1 MKKNEKIIAPLLA
14 IVLGMIVGVILLVV
28 SGKSPVFMFS
38 TLIKSVVG
46 YDILN
51 PGPLNLR
58 YFGEF
63 IVASM
68 PIILTGLA
76 VGFAYRTGLFNIGGE
91 GQVLLGSAAATAAAM
106 LLPLS
111 GPLHVIVC
119 LLAGALAG
127 ALWAFV
133 PGFLKVKKNIN
144 EVVTSIMLNYAGL
157 YFSNWVVQQ
166 MPTFAKAKTD
176 YFPASASL
184 KSTFLSSITNNS
196 RLHWGI
202 IVVIIALV
210 VYHILIEKTSF
221 GYSLRATGFNREGA
235 RYAGMKVDRN
245 VVYAMMISGAMAGL
259 AGAIITLGTFGY
271 GRQLGASEGYG
282 FDGIAV
288 ALVGGCNSIGI
299 LFAGLLFGALKVA
312 QPAMQALQI
321 PKDIATIISACI
333 ILFVSMQHGIMGAAC
348 SIVDRI
354 KSRKTIKNVDKG
366 GEA

>member
-1 MKKNEKIIAPLLA
+1 MKKYEKIIAPLLA
-14 IVLGMIVGVILLVV
+14 ILLGILIGTILLVF
-28 SGKSPVFMFS
+28 SGKSPIYMFS
-38 TLIKSVVG
+38 TLIKSVIG
-46 YDILN
+46 YDILK
-51 PGPLNLR
+51 PGPINLR

-63 IVASM
+63 LVFSM
-68 PIILTGLA
+68 PIILTGLS

-91 GQVLLGSAAATAAAM
+91 GQVLVGSAASTAAAL
-106 LLPLS
+106 LLPMS
-111 GPLHVIVC
+111 GVPHLIAC

-127 ALWAFV
+127 AIWAFI
-133 PGFLKVKKNIN
+133 PGILQVKKNIN
-144 EVVTSIMLNYAGL
+144 VVVTAIMLNYVGL
-157 YFSNWVVQQ
+157 HFSNWVVQQ

-176 YFPASASL
+176 YFPVSL
-184 KSTFLSSITNNS
+184 KSPFLASITNNS

-202 IVVIIALV
+202 IVVLVALV
-210 VYHILIEKTSF
+210 IYHVLIEKTSF

-299 LFAGLLFGALKVA
+299 FLAGLLFGALKVA

-333 ILFVSMQHGIMGAAC
+333 ILFVSMQYGIMDVVYKVVGRFKKKDE
-348 SIVDRI
+348 VVTKD
-354 KSRKTIKNVDKG
+354 G

>member
-14 IVLGMIVGVILLVV
+14 ILLGIVVGTLLLIL
-28 SGKSPVFMFS
+28 SGKSPIYMFS
-38 TLIKSVVG
+38 TLLKSMIG
-46 YDILN
+46 YDILK
-51 PGPLNLR
+51 PGPINLR

-63 IVASM
+63 LVSSM
-68 PIILTGLA
+68 PIILTGLS

-91 GQVLLGSAAATAAAM
+91 GQVLVGSAAATAAAL
-106 LLPLS
+106 LLPL
-111 GPLHVIVC
+111 GGGFLHLLVC

-133 PGFLKVKKNIN
+133 PGILKVKKNIN
-144 EVVTSIMLNYAGL
+144 EVVTAIMLNYAGL
-157 YFSNWVVQQ
+157 HFSNWVVQQ

-176 YFPASASL
+176 YFPVSL
-184 KSTFLSSITNNS
+184 KSEFLAGITNNS

-202 IVVIIALV
+202 IVVIVSLV
-210 VYHILIEKTSF
+210 IYHILIEKTSF

-245 VVYAMMISGAMAGL
+245 VVVAMMISGALAGL

-299 LFAGLLFGALKVA
+299 FLAGLLFGALKVA

-333 ILFVSMQHGIMGAAC
+333 ILFVSMQFGIMNFVYKI
-348 SIVDRI
+348 SDRF
-354 KSRKTIKNVDKG
+354 KKKDENVSVNG

>member
-1 MKKNEKIIAPLLA
+1 MKKYEKIIAPLLA
-14 IVLGMIVGVILLVV
+14 VLLGILVGTLLLILSGM
-28 SGKSPVFMFS
+28 SPIYMFS
-38 TLIKSVVG
+38 TLIRSVVG
-46 YDILN
+46 IDILK
-51 PGPLNLR
+51 PGPINLR

-63 IVASM
+63 LVFSM

-76 VGFAYRTGLFNIGGE
+76 VGFAYRTGLFNIGAE
-91 GQVLLGSAAATAAAM
+91 GQVLLGSAAATAAA
-106 LLPLS
+106 LLIPLNGLPL
-111 GPLHVIVC
+111 VIVS
-119 LLAGALAG
+119 LIAGALGG
-127 ALWAFV
+127 AFWAFI
-133 PGFLKVKKNIN
+133 PGILKVKKNIN

-176 YFPASASL
+176 YFPASL
-184 KSTFLSSITNNS
+184 KSPFLASITNNS

-202 IVVIIALV
+202 IIVVLAVIF
-210 VYHILIEKTSF
+210 YHIVIEKTSF
-221 GYSLRATGFNREGA
+221 GYGLRATGFNREGA

-245 VVYAMMISGAMAGL
+245 VVYAMMISGALAGL

-299 LFAGLLFGALKVA
+299 FLAGLLFGALKVA
-312 QPAMQALQI
+312 QPAMQALKI

-333 ILFVSMQHGIMGAAC
+333 ILFVSMQFGIMNIFNDIVKRFKKKDN
-348 SIVDRI
+348 SIGEGG
-354 KSRKTIKNVDKG
+354 NV
-366 GEA
+366 

>member
-1 MKKNEKIIAPLLA
+1 MKKYEKIIAPLLA
-14 IVLGMIVGVILLVV
+14 ILLGILVGTILLVL
-28 SGKSPVFMFS
+28 SGRSPIYMFS
-38 TLIKSVVG
+38 TLIKSMIG
-46 YDILN
+46 YDILK
-51 PGPLNLR
+51 PGPINLR

-63 IVASM
+63 LVFSM
-68 PIILTGLA
+68 PIILTGLS

-91 GQVLLGSAAATAAAM
+91 GQVLVGSAAATAAA
-106 LLPLS
+106 LCLPMS
-111 GPLHVIVC
+111 GLPHLIVC

-127 ALWAFV
+127 AFWAFI
-133 PGFLKVKKNIN
+133 PGILQVKKNIN
-144 EVVTSIMLNYAGL
+144 VVVTAIMLNYVGL
-157 YFSNWVVQQ
+157 HFSNWVVQQ

-176 YFPASASL
+176 YFPVSL
-184 KSTFLSSITNNS
+184 KSEFLAELTNKS

-202 IVVIIALV
+202 IVVILALV
-210 VYHILIEKTSF
+210 IYHIIIEKTSF

-235 RYAGMKVDRN
+235 RYAGMKVERN

-299 LFAGLLFGALKVA
+299 FLAGLLFGALKVA

-333 ILFVSMQHGIMGAAC
+333 ILFVSMQYGIMDVVYK
-348 SIVDRI
+348 IVGKFKKKDE
-354 KSRKTIKNVDKG
+354 VAPQDG

>member
-1 MKKNEKIIAPLLA
+1 MKKHEKIIAPLLA
-14 IVLGMIVGVILLVV
+14 ILLGILVGTLLLIV
-28 SGKSPVFMFS
+28 SGKSPILMFS
-38 TLIKSVVG
+38 SLLRSMVG
-46 YDILN
+46 YDILR
-51 PGPLNLR
+51 PGPINPR

-63 IVASM
+63 MVFSM
-68 PIILTGLA
+68 PIILTGLS

-91 GQVLLGSAAATAAAM
+91 GQVLVGSAAATAAAM
-106 LLPLS
+106 LLHIP
-111 GPLHVIVC
+111 GPLHVVVC

-144 EVVTSIMLNYAGL
+144 EVVTCIMLNYAGL
-157 YFSNWVVQQ
+157 YFANWVVMQ

-176 YFPASASL
+176 YFPANATL
-184 KSTFLSSITNNS
+184 KSEFLSGITNNS

-202 IVVIIALV
+202 IVVVIALII
-210 VYHILIEKTSF
+210 YHIIIEKTSF

-245 VVYAMMISGAMAGL
+245 VVYAMMISGALAGL
-259 AGAIITLGTFGY
+259 GGAIITLGTFGY

-333 ILFVSMQHGIMGAAC
+333 ILFVSMQYGIMG
-348 SIVDRI
+348 IVY
-354 KSRKTIKNVDKG
+354 KMTDKFKKKKEVKVNEG

>member
-1 MKKNEKIIAPLLA
+1 MKKHEKIIAPLLA
-14 IVLGMIVGVILLVV
+14 VLLGILVGTILLVL
-28 SGKSPVFMFS
+28 SGKSPVYMFS
-38 TLIKSVVG
+38 TLLKSMIG
-46 YDILN
+46 YDVLK
-51 PGPLNLR
+51 PGPINLR

-63 IVASM
+63 LVFSM
-68 PIILTGLA
+68 PIILTGLS

-91 GQVLLGSAAATAAAM
+91 GQVLVGSAAATAAA
-106 LLPLS
+106 LCLPL
-111 GPLHVIVC
+111 GGGIVHLVVC
-119 LLAGALAG
+119 LVAGALAG
-127 ALWAFV
+127 ALWAFI
-133 PGFLKVKKNIN
+133 PGILQVKKNIN
-144 EVVTSIMLNYAGL
+144 VVVTAIMLNYVGL
-157 YFSNWVVQQ
+157 HFSNWLVQQ

-176 YFPASASL
+176 YFPVSL
-184 KSTFLSSITNNS
+184 KSEFLSSITNKS

-202 IVVIIALV
+202 LVVIVALII
-210 VYHILIEKTSF
+210 YHVIIEKTSF

-235 RYAGMKVDRN
+235 RYAGMKVERN
-245 VVYAMMISGAMAGL
+245 VVYAMMISGAMSGL

-299 LFAGLLFGALKVA
+299 MLAGLLFGALKVA

-333 ILFVSMQHGIMGAAC
+333 ILFVSMQFGIMDF
-348 SIVDRI
+348 VY
-354 KSRKTIKNVDKG
+354 KFTDKFKKKDEVVSQDG